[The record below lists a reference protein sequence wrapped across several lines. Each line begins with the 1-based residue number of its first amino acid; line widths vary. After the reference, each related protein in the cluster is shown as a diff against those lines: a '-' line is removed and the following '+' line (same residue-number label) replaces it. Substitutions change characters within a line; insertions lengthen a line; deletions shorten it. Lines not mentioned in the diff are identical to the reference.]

1 MIKKKKNCTFFTGQ
15 KKLKMK
21 IEFKKNISLIPK
33 RKIEIKKKSTEE
45 SKI

>member
-1 MIKKKKNCTFFTGQ
+1 
-15 KKLKMK
+15 MK
-21 IEFKKNISLIPK
+21 IEFKKNISLISK

>member
-1 MIKKKKNCTFFTGQ
+1 
-15 KKLKMK
+15 MK
-21 IEFKKNISLIPK
+21 IEFKKNISFISK